1 AATITTQ
8 ACVTHGGG
16 EQASQCQVPHV
27 DFDVSGL
34 PCTDNSRAKRGREL
48 EEGPTGP
55 LFAIWALRYRRYRIP
70 LGILENTPDLRVD
83 VIHSLL
89 GDLYNLHP
97 ILVDMDHCGH
107 GGASRKRIYVIVV
120 ASKTQTKCLVD
131 PITLYR
137 ALVEELHQ
145 RQTSL
150 DCTTA
155 PGDYLTADPMEIQL
169 DAMEVARSSGKEF
182 RSNCKSL
189 DYLLTEREAKVVAE
203 LSHEY
208 QSRYQRDPQTDE
220 HLCVLLG
227 DNPQWARTWSAVSGK
242 VPTFRRNAAGKFWY
256 PAHQRFLTSCEKHL
270 ASCSCF

>member
-1 AATITTQ
+1 M
-8 ACVTHGGG
+8 
-16 EQASQCQVPHV
+16 
-27 DFDVSGL
+27 
-34 PCTDNSRAKRGREL
+34 
-48 EEGPTGP
+48 
-55 LFAIWALRYRRYRIP
+55 
-70 LGILENTPDLRVD
+70 D

-169 DAMEVARSSGKEF
+169 DAMEVARAWA
-182 RSNCKSL
+182 
-189 DYLLTEREAKVVAE
+189 LLSEKGTGPTINQNDHAD
-203 LSHEY
+203 S
-208 QSRYQRDPQTDE
+208 DE
-220 HLCVLLG
+220 
-227 DNPQWARTWSAVSGK
+227 S
-242 VPTFRRNAAGKFWY
+242 
-256 PAHQRFLTSCEKHL
+256 E
-270 ASCSCF
+270 